1 MKELESENRCTIN
14 GTLLSCWS
22 SRYIFLA
29 FSMQM
34 LERSVPPLTTSS
46 NDSKVE
52 KEELDKIKQAY
63 ELISSKYYKDVDD
76 KKLLDGAIQ
85 GMVQTLGDPHSSY
98 MDKKTAQQFTQSL
111 DSSFEGIGAEVSMVD
126 GKVTIVAPFKQSPAE
141 KAGLKPND
149 QILKIDGKSIAGL
162 ELNEAVLK
170 FAVKKALP

>member
-1 MKELESENRCTIN
+1 MNRKIVALLMALSLVVGAA
-14 GTLLSCWS
+14 GTYFGIQYANAGTVST
-22 SRYIFLA
+22 
-29 FSMQM
+29 
-34 LERSVPPLTTSS
+34 PLTTSS

-111 DSSFEGIGAEVSMVD
+111 DSSFEGI
-126 GKVTIVAPFKQSPAE
+126 
-141 KAGLKPND
+141 
-149 QILKIDGKSIAGL
+149 
-162 ELNEAVLK
+162 
-170 FAVKKALP
+170 

>member
-1 MKELESENRCTIN
+1 
-14 GTLLSCWS
+14 
-22 SRYIFLA
+22 
-29 FSMQM
+29 
-34 LERSVPPLTTSS
+34 
-46 NDSKVE
+46 
-52 KEELDKIKQAY
+52 
-63 ELISSKYYKDVDD
+63 
-76 KKLLDGAIQ
+76 
-85 GMVQTLGDPHSSY
+85 MVQTLGDPHSSY

-170 FAVKKALP
+170 FAVKRLYRDIRCSKTRRERNDESKSCKR